1 MNVNAEIIAI
11 VSRPY
16 ICVFVCV
23 CATFQLQGRHI
34 SLSHWTS
41 CNITILCLCI
51 SPLHTP
57 GPTWPAA
64 RYAGLVTVCGLSR
77 DVNCSVRLIDTIS
90 QCRVRV
96 KRGMRNVT
104 GKLWNIAAI
113 DGARFHLPPN
123 TLVISGTGY
132 KGSNDP
138 TNSVKALNEEN
149 CC

>member
-1 MNVNAEIIAI
+1 VQH
-11 VSRPY
+11 Y
-16 ICVFVCV
+16 DTVFMHF
-23 CATFQLQGRHI
+23 T
-34 SLSHWTS
+34 
-41 CNITILCLCI
+41 
-51 SPLHTP
+51 PLHTP

-132 KGSNDP
+132 
-138 TNSVKALNEEN
+138 
-149 CC
+149 